1 MSALQLKHLLSGV
14 IMFAA
19 AVGAVILK
27 PTQRMA
33 DQHPVN
39 FENMV
44 PKQFG
49 VWRLDE
55 SVAPVAINPEVQAR
69 LNDIYSQTLS
79 RTYIN
84 DRGQRVMLSVAYG
97 DDQNTEKTQAHRPE
111 FCYRNQGFSV
121 NEIDVVTFDVATYQV
136 VARRLLTQKPGRDEP
151 VTYWMTIGD
160 KVVLPGWRR
169 KLTQL
174 QFGLRGFIADGLL
187 FRVSSFGNDYLAEF
201 SLQQAFIVDLNQAIP
216 EQLRYRIFGAQH

>member
-1 MSALQLKHLLSGV
+1 MSAFQLKHLLAGV
-14 IMFAA
+14 IMLTAA
-19 AVGAVILK
+19 ASAVVLK

-33 DQHPVN
+33 DQQPVN
-39 FENMV
+39 FEQMV

-49 VWRLDE
+49 VWQVDE
-55 SVAPVAINPEVQAR
+55 SVAPVEINPEVQAR

-84 DRGQRVMLSVAYG
+84 DHGQRVMLSVAYG

-121 NEIDVVTFDVATYQV
+121 NEVDVVTFVVADHPV
-136 VARRLLTQKPGRDEP
+136 VARRLFTQKPGRDEP

-174 QFGLRGFIADGLL
+174 QYGLHGVIADGLL
-187 FRVSSFGNDYLAEF
+187 FRVSSFGSEYPAEF
-201 SLQQAFIVDLNQAIP
+201 ALQQAFIADLNRAIP
-216 EQLRYRIFGAQH
+216 EQARSRIFGSH